1 MPVIS
6 SQTFYII
13 MALEVFTAIPVGL
26 SMKRLGFSPWW
37 ALVCF
42 VPIVAIVALWVL
54 AFIRWPRDAQPQ
66 P

>member
-6 SQTFYII
+6 AQTFYII
-13 MALEVFTAIPVGL
+13 AALEILTAIPVGL
-26 SMKRLGFSPWW
+26 SLKRLGFSPWW

-42 VPIVAIVALWVL
+42 IPVAAMAALWIL